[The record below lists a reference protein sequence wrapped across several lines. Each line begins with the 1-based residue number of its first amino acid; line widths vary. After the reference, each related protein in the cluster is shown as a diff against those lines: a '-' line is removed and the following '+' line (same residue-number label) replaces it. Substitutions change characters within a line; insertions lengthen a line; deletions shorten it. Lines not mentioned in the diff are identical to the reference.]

1 MISWLV
7 RIVLAVSAAM
17 TEWFVAT
24 DSLHFQVV
32 QGTVAVFLFTLVV
45 FVVAFW
51 PRHWAERLN
60 RLGRK
65 SSA

>member
-7 RIVLAVSAAM
+7 RIVLAISAAM

-32 QGTVAVFLFTLVV
+32 QGIVAVFLFTLIV
-45 FVVAFW
+45 FVIAFW
-51 PRHWAERLN
+51 PHHWSERLN
-60 RLGRK
+60 RLGKK